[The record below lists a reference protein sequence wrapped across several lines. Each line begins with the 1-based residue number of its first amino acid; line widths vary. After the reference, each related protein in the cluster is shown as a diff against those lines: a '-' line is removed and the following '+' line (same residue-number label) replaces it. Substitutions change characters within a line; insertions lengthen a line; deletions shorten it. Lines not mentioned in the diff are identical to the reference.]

1 MSEFQ
6 QALAYALE
14 PRNLTRL
21 SAALS
26 RHGQLVASAMAIALL
41 LGLPFGWWSSRSRI
55 ISALAINT
63 TNILRVIPSL
73 AILFLFVAIPGYG
86 LSIRSAIVALTILAL
101 PPILINT
108 NAAFRTLNPAVRE
121 AAKAMGMPA
130 WLQLWRVELPLAAP
144 VILSGIR
151 IALVEVIASATLAAF
166 IGAGGLG
173 SFITLG
179 FSMSRVDIL
188 LVGAIPVALLAIV
201 AEIVM
206 AGLLRWVRPPQ
217 F

>member
-14 PRNLTRL
+14 PRNLARL

-41 LGLPFGWWSSRSRI
+41 LGLPIGWLSSRSRL
-55 ISALAINT
+55 ISAIAINT
-63 TNILRVIPSL
+63 TNVLRVIPSL

-206 AGLLRWVRPPQ
+206 AGLLRWVQPPQ

>member
-1 MSEFQ
+1 MGEFQ
-6 QALAYALE
+6 QALEYALE
-14 PRNLTRL
+14 PRNLARL
-21 SAALS
+21 SAALN

-41 LGLPFGWWSSRSRI
+41 LGLPFGWWSSRSRL
-55 ISALAINT
+55 ISTIAINT
-63 TNILRVIPSL
+63 TNGLRVIPSL
-73 AILFLFVAIPGYG
+73 AILFLFVAIPGFG
-86 LSIRSAIVALTILAL
+86 LSIRSAIIALTILAL

-108 NAAFRTLNPAVRE
+108 NAAFRTLSPAVRE

-188 LVGAIPVALLAIV
+188 LVGAIPVALLAIL

-206 AGLLRWVRPPQ
+206 AGLLRWVQPPQ